1 MLISEG
7 ALSGAFPILLSL
19 PDCDNHHLGSWVFFL
34 LSEVISLETEPVPVF
49 CDTLAGE
56 GDLQQPAQ

>member
-19 PDCDNHHLGSWVFFL
+19 PDCDNHHFGSWVFFL

-49 CDTLAGE
+49 CK
-56 GDLQQPAQ
+56 